1 MFLNPVDGSDEM
13 TRKIGQKGPST
24 VFFSARPFQLRHV
37 SVNDGAINNKKK
49 KLKKI
54 KGAPF
59 FACCHRLL
67 D

>member
-1 MFLNPVDGSDEM
+1 VFLNPVDGSDEM

-49 KLKKI
+49 TEEN
-54 KGAPF
+54 
-59 FACCHRLL
+59 
-67 D
+67 

>member
-1 MFLNPVDGSDEM
+1 MTFRPQIQIRVFLNPVDGSDEM

-49 KLKKI
+49 TEEN
-54 KGAPF
+54 
-59 FACCHRLL
+59 
-67 D
+67 